1 MMYINAFLFQYY
13 GLAFFA
19 RNFVIASDEGAKQS
33 PEKMTRNI
41 EIASSQA
48 PRNDNVSGGNLPL
61 SK

>member
-1 MMYINAFLFQYY
+1 MALNNY
-13 GLAFFA
+13 GLALFA

-48 PRNDNVSGGNLPL
+48 PRNDKQLN
-61 SK
+61 